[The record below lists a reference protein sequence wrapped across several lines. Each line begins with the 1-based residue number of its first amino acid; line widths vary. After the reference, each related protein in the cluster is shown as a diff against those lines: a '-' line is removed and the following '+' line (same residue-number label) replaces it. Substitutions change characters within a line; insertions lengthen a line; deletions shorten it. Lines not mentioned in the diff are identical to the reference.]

1 VDVHRRPIF
10 DILRVPEGE
19 FNRLKAS
26 FDYYYPLHKAYQ
38 YTRLLYCVSRLPEV
52 VLIVVLYN
60 SMYCLTCFEV
70 NNKKCNFLESMVFVL
85 L

>member
-1 VDVHRRPIF
+1 VDVRRIF

-38 YTRLLYCVSRLPEV
+38 YQTI
-52 VLIVVLYN
+52 VL
-60 SMYCLTCFEV
+60 C
-70 NNKKCNFLESMVFVL
+70 
-85 L
+85 